1 MASGSSAVVVH
12 MTTDCEMEGSN
23 PASHSKAP
31 PRKKEW
37 KRVNS
42 VMAHGSSEVVEHI
55 ATDCE
60 TEVQILPLISW
71 P

>member
-1 MASGSSAVVVH
+1 VVEH
-12 MTTDCEMEGSN
+12 IATDCEIEGSN
-23 PASHSKAP
+23 PASHSKVP
-31 PRKKEW
+31 LWKKEW

-42 VMAHGSSEVVEHI
+42 VMAHGSSEVVEHM
-55 ATDCE
+55 TTNCE